1 MIIPAIAIKITILA
15 AAITLFAS
23 LYVIFR
29 KAGIKGWY
37 AFIPVYNIY
46 KTLEITGRP
55 RFWLLLMFV
64 PIVGFLFVM
73 ITFFDV
79 LFVFGLRR
87 FYHYLLGMV
96 FGVFMLPFAA
106 MRNYQ
111 GQRNHIPHHMPFARE
126 WAEAIILAI
135 VYVVAY
141 VKPFWFETY
150 NIPSQSMEGTLLE
163 GDFITVNKYSYG
175 ARLPITPIAIPF
187 VHSMIGEDKSYYDGL
202 ELEYFRFPAFSTI
215 KRGDVVVF
223 NYPAEEDKPI
233 DRRLNYIKRCIALP
247 GDSLRIDDKKVFVN
261 GNLQAAPANAQFAYM
276 AGLSN
281 ARPPDYFAEQG
292 FGYPTPINSLKLHNF
307 FITETKAE
315 ELKKVPVVD
324 SVWLSVY
331 PRGQG
336 TAEVFTHDTQYN
348 WNLDNFGPVV
358 VPKKG
363 QTVQLTEQNIV
374 LYKRIIER
382 YEGNTLKV
390 NGPFIK
396 INGQNVSTY
405 TFKQDYYFM
414 MGDNRDRSSD
424 SRVWGFVP
432 EDHIVGKAWFI
443 WLSKDEKNQFR
454 YNRFFKMIE

>member
-1 MIIPAIAIKITILA
+1 MVVPVIAIKITMLVA
-15 AAITLFAS
+15 ALTLFAS

-29 KAGIKGWY
+29 KAGTKGWY

-73 ITFFDV
+73 ITFFDL

-106 MRNYQ
+106 MRKYE
-111 GQRNHIPHHMPFARE
+111 GHRHHIPHHTPFMRE

-163 GDFITVNKYSYG
+163 GDFITVNKYAYG
-175 ARLPITPIAIPF
+175 ARLPITPIAVPF
-187 VHSMIGEDKSYYDGL
+187 VHSMIGDDKSYYEGL
-202 ELEYFRFPAFSTI
+202 EFEYFRFPGFENI
-215 KRGDVVVF
+215 ERGDIVVF
-223 NYPAEEDKPI
+223 NYPAEGDKPL
-233 DRRLNYIKRCIALP
+233 DRKLNYIKRCIALP
-247 GDSLRIDDKKVFVN
+247 GDSLRIENKMVFVN
-261 GNLQAAPANAQFAYM
+261 GNLQIAPEKAEFAYM
-276 AGLSN
+276 AGLSEN
-281 ARPPDYFAEQG
+281 RQPEYFANKG
-292 FGYPTPINSLKLHNF
+292 FDYPTPINSLKLHNF
-307 FITETKAE
+307 FLTEAKAQ
-315 ELKKVPVVD
+315 ELKKLPEVD

-331 PRGQG
+331 PRGAG
-336 TAEVFTHDTQYN
+336 TGEVFTHDVYD
-348 WNLDNFGPVV
+348 WNLDNFGPVAI
-358 VPKKG
+358 PQKG
-363 QTVQLTEQNIV
+363 KTVLLNEKNIV
-374 LYKRIIER
+374 LYKKIIED
-382 YEGNTLKV
+382 YEHNTLKV
-390 NGPFIK
+390 NGPYIK
-396 INGQNVSTY
+396 INGQNVNAY

-432 EDHIVGKAWFI
+432 NDHIVGKAWFI
-443 WLSKDEKNQFR
+443 WLSKDAEGKFR
-454 YNRFFKMIE
+454 YDRFFKMIN